1 MEWIQSNSDCSWE
14 CGLIALPKTGQGHTC
29 PVLSINKNIKAG
41 SMSEVSNNK
50 RIAKNTL
57 MLYFRQILIMLVS
70 LYTVRVVLEVLGAE
84 DYGIYNVVAGVVTL
98 FSFLSGAMATAS
110 QRYFSFDLGRKDH
123 EQLKKTFSVTLTI
136 YILLIFLVILLAETI
151 GLWFVYTK
159 LVIPADR
166 LVAAKWIY
174 QFSILNFAVTL
185 ITTPYMASII
195 AHENMNVYAYVSIVE
210 AILKLAIVFLLQRL
224 QYDKLVVYGFLL
236 FTVGFINAALYR
248 GYCKKKYEECRFK
261 LIFDKKMFLEICGF
275 TGWSLFGAFTSV
287 VRTQAITILINQF
300 FNPVVV
306 AARAVSTQITNA
318 LNVFSSNFNTSL
330 YAPIIKEYAAENKE
344 RMFSLIF
351 NGCKMTFFLMWIFA
365 LPLCLRM
372 EYVLNLWL
380 KNLPDYV
387 VIFTIL
393 SVIEVLI
400 ASISLPITTAARA
413 PGKMKE
419 YELIL
424 GTLQLSIF
432 VISFVWIRFFNGQ
445 AVVVFYTA
453 IIVNLI
459 MFFVRLIIVRELIKM
474 PLTLFTVKVILP
486 ISIICIMSAIP
497 SYFLS
502 CYLPQN
508 FISLVIVVS
517 ITIILS
523 SLLMFFIGFNKD
535 IRNKYI
541 QKLRNR
547 LA

>member
-1 MEWIQSNSDCSWE
+1 
-14 CGLIALPKTGQGHTC
+14 
-29 PVLSINKNIKAG
+29 
-41 SMSEVSNNK
+41 MSEVSNNK

-387 VIFTIL
+387 VIFTQLAI
-393 SVIEVLI
+393 IESLI
-400 ASISLPITTAARA
+400 NSISYPVSTAARA
-413 PGKMKE
+413 PGRMGL
-419 YELIL
+419 YE
-424 GTLQLSIF
+424 GTLGFLQLIIF
-432 VISFVWIRFFNGQ
+432 IASWIGIKFFNGTPII
-445 AVVVFYTA
+445 VFYVA
-453 IIVNLI
+453 ILINIV
-459 MFFVRLIIVRELIKM
+459 MFFVRLVIVNKLINLPLRE
-474 PLTLFTVKVILP
+474 FAVKTCIPIVVVTMVSSAPAYFLNKNLP
-486 ISIICIMSAIP
+486 QTFWALCLVVIMSLV
-497 SYFLS
+497 LS
-502 CYLPQN
+502 CLSMYYFGLDKIWRDKVRN
-508 FISLVIVVS
+508 
-517 ITIILS
+517 IIL
-523 SLLMFFIGFNKD
+523 LKFRIINK
-535 IRNKYI
+535 
-541 QKLRNR
+541 
-547 LA
+547 